1 MKNILKVMALCA
13 LPLAAYGQSD
23 SKNANDFR
31 TYNFFQVQGGLH
43 LPFTPGERADLM
55 KPNFGINVG
64 RWFAPELG
72 ARIGVEGLNST
83 VFNGT
88 EYKDLDYFTTNLDVL
103 FNLTDLFKKGNNH
116 KMNIHFL
123 AGMGLAYCDNSE
135 AQTNLRSNH
144 SELFHNFRVGLAG
157 EWKIAKPLSLS
168 LEYRLNNTDDD
179 FNARINGED
188 DWYSSLLVGLTCNF
202 GYNKKLYSD
211 KYVVVPEKEL
221 TMYDKMQMSVNDRMN
236 TWMKRLK
243 GESKD
248 DYLLRTSEDKIE
260 AMRLS
265 LTNEVTTEMAGDK
278 IANSNVSLGKYN
290 KNAELLGVNFSDMP
304 SITLSVPKNE
314 ITAFKKAEDLNFNK
328 TVYGLNANDQF
339 EVLYTEV
346 LNANNSKT
354 YVYNNLN
361 RQEAKKADTE
371 GFVPLEVVQQ
381 EIANSL
387 RLEQVKTNAVQQ
399 AKNEKLLTDN
409 TTIEVA
415 AEVVPNGDQLNYKVT
430 YKYAVKDGF
439 SVTDDFAP
447 GKYVAEK
454 SPASTAMLNIIKE
467 SFAKDFA
474 PYVKAGKSV
483 KIIYTGS
490 ADATPINGKL
500 TYKGEYGDINNQAV
514 VINGKPSKLT
524 VTKADGITSNEQLS
538 LVRAI
543 SVKDFTY
550 KNIPALKN
558 MKTTDNYVIEVSP
571 NKGSEYRRVTVEF
584 LFENA
589 F

>member
-1 MKNILKVMALCA
+1 MKKILKVMALCA
-13 LPLAAYGQSD
+13 LPLVAFGQDD

-31 TYNFFQVQGGLH
+31 TYNFLQLQGGLH
-43 LPFTPGERADLM
+43 LPHSSGDFGELM
-55 KPNFGINVG
+55 KPNFGVNVG
-64 RWFAPELG
+64 RWFAPEIG
-72 ARIGVEGLNST
+72 ARIGVEG
-83 VFNGT
+83 FNTTAHVDGV
-88 EYKDLDYFTTNLDVL
+88 YSDLDYFTTSLDVL
-103 FNLTDLFKKGNNH
+103 FNLTDIFKKGNNH
-116 KMNIHFL
+116 KLNLHLL
-123 AGMGLAYCDNSE
+123 AGMGLAYCDNSS
-135 AQTNLRSNH
+135 AVTGLSKST

-168 LEYRLNNTDDD
+168 LEYRLNNTDDE
-179 FNARINGED
+179 FNAQTTGTD
-188 DWYSSLLVGLTCNF
+188 HWYSSLLVSLAYNF
-202 GYNKKLYSD
+202 GHSKKLYSD

-221 TMYDKMQMSVNDRMN
+221 TLYDKMQMSVNDRMN

-248 DYLLRTSEDKIE
+248 DYLLRTSDDKIE

-265 LTNEVTTEMAGDK
+265 FANEVSTEMAGDK

-304 SITLSVPKNE
+304 SITLSVPKDE
-314 ITAFKKAEDLNFNK
+314 ITAFKSADDLDFNK
-328 TVYGLNANDQF
+328 TVYGLNSEDQF

-361 RQEAKKADTE
+361 RQDAKSADTE

-381 EIANSL
+381 EIENNL
-387 RLEQVKTNAVQQ
+387 RLQQVKTNAVQQ
-399 AKNEKLLTDN
+399 AKNQNVLTDN
-409 TTIEVA
+409 TSIEVS
-415 AEVVPNGDQLNYKVT
+415 AEVVPDGDELDYKVT
-430 YKYAVKDGF
+430 YKYTVKDGF
-439 SVTDDFAP
+439 SVSDDFAP

-454 SPASTAMLNIIKE
+454 SPASLAMLNIIKE

-483 KIIYTGS
+483 KIVYTGS

-500 TYKGEYGDINNQAV
+500 AYNGEYGDIKDQAV
-514 VINGKPSKLT
+514 VVNGKPSKLT
-524 VTKADGITSNEQLS
+524 VTKASGITSNEQLS

-558 MKTTDNYVIEVSP
+558 MKTTDNFVIEVSP

>member
-1 MKNILKVMALCA
+1 MKKILKVMALCA
-13 LPLAAYGQSD
+13 LPLVAFGQDD

-31 TYNFFQVQGGLH
+31 TYNFLQLQGGLH
-43 LPFTPGERADLM
+43 LHHSSGDFGELM
-55 KPNFGINVG
+55 KPNFGVNVG
-64 RWFAPELG
+64 RWFAPEIG
-72 ARIGVEGLNST
+72 ARIGVEG
-83 VFNGT
+83 FNTTAHVDGV
-88 EYKDLDYFTTNLDVL
+88 YSDLDYFTTSLDVL
-103 FNLTDLFKKGNNH
+103 FNLTDIFKKGNNH
-116 KMNIHFL
+116 KLNLHLL
-123 AGMGLAYCDNSE
+123 AGMGLAYCDNSS
-135 AQTNLRSNH
+135 AVTGLSKST

-168 LEYRLNNTDDD
+168 LEYRLNNTDDE
-179 FNARINGED
+179 FNAQTTGTD
-188 DWYSSLLVGLTCNF
+188 HWYSSLLVGLAYNF
-202 GYNKKLYSD
+202 GHSKKLYSD

-221 TMYDKMQMSVNDRMN
+221 TLYDKMQMSVNDRMN

-248 DYLLRTSEDKIE
+248 DYLLRTSDDKIE

-265 LTNEVTTEMAGDK
+265 FANEVSTDMAGDK

-304 SITLSVPKNE
+304 SITLSVPKDE
-314 ITAFKKAEDLNFNK
+314 ITAFKSADDLDFNK
-328 TVYGLNANDQF
+328 TVYGLNSDDQF

-361 RQEAKKADTE
+361 RQDAKSADTE

-381 EIANSL
+381 EIENNL
-387 RLEQVKTNAVQQ
+387 RLQQVKTNAVQQ
-399 AKNEKLLTDN
+399 AKNQNVLTDN
-409 TTIEVA
+409 TSIEVS
-415 AEVVPNGDQLNYKVT
+415 AEVVPDGDELDYKVT
-430 YKYAVKDGF
+430 YKYTVKDGF
-439 SVTDDFAP
+439 SVSDDFAP

-454 SPASTAMLNIIKE
+454 SPASLAMLNIIKE

-483 KIIYTGS
+483 KIVYTGS

-500 TYKGEYGDINNQAV
+500 AYNGEYGDIKDQAV
-514 VINGKPSKLT
+514 VVNGKPSKLT
-524 VTKADGITSNEQLS
+524 VTKASGITSNEQLS

-558 MKTTDNYVIEVSP
+558 MKTTDNFVIEVSP

>member
-1 MKNILKVMALCA
+1 M
-13 LPLAAYGQSD
+13 
-23 SKNANDFR
+23 
-31 TYNFFQVQGGLH
+31 
-43 LPFTPGERADLM
+43 
-55 KPNFGINVG
+55 
-64 RWFAPELG
+64 
-72 ARIGVEGLNST
+72 
-83 VFNGT
+83 
-88 EYKDLDYFTTNLDVL
+88 
-103 FNLTDLFKKGNNH
+103 
-116 KMNIHFL
+116 
-123 AGMGLAYCDNSE
+123 
-135 AQTNLRSNH
+135 
-144 SELFHNFRVGLAG
+144 
-157 EWKIAKPLSLS
+157 
-168 LEYRLNNTDDD
+168 NNTDDE
-179 FNARINGED
+179 FNAQTTGTD
-188 DWYSSLLVGLTCNF
+188 HWYSSLLVGLALNF
-202 GYNKKLYSD
+202 GHSKKLYSD

-221 TMYDKMQMSVNDRMN
+221 TLYDKMQMSVNDRMN

-248 DYLLRTSEDKIE
+248 DYLLRTSDDKIE

-265 LTNEVTTEMAGDK
+265 FANEVSTEMAGDK

-304 SITLSVPKNE
+304 SITLSVPKDE
-314 ITAFKKAEDLNFNK
+314 ITAFKSADDLDFNK
-328 TVYGLNANDQF
+328 TVYGLNSDDQF

-361 RQEAKKADTE
+361 RQDAKSADTE

-381 EIANSL
+381 EIENNL
-387 RLEQVKTNAVQQ
+387 RLQQVKTNAVQQ
-399 AKNEKLLTDN
+399 AKNQNVLTDN
-409 TTIEVA
+409 TSIEVS
-415 AEVVPNGDQLNYKVT
+415 AEVVPDGDELDYKVT
-430 YKYAVKDGF
+430 YKYTVKDGF
-439 SVTDDFAP
+439 SVSDDFAP

-454 SPASTAMLNIIKE
+454 SPASLAMLNIIKE

-483 KIIYTGS
+483 KIVYTGS

-500 TYKGEYGDINNQAV
+500 AYNGEYGDIKEQEV
-514 VINGKPSKLT
+514 VVNGKPSKLT
-524 VTKADGITSNEQLS
+524 VTKASGITSNEQLS

-558 MKTTDNYVIEVSP
+558 MKTTDNFVIEVSP

>member
-1 MKNILKVMALCA
+1 MKKILKVMALCA
-13 LPLAAYGQSD
+13 LPLVAFGQDD

-31 TYNFFQVQGGLH
+31 TYNFLQLQGGLH
-43 LPFTPGERADLM
+43 LPHSSGDFGELM
-55 KPNFGINVG
+55 KPNFGVNVG
-64 RWFAPELG
+64 RWFAPEIG
-72 ARIGVEGLNST
+72 ARIGVEG
-83 VFNGT
+83 FNTTAHVDGV
-88 EYKDLDYFTTNLDVL
+88 YSDLDYFTTSLDVL
-103 FNLTDLFKKGNNH
+103 FNLTDIFKKGNNH
-116 KMNIHFL
+116 KLNLHLL
-123 AGMGLAYCDNSE
+123 AGMGLAYCDNSS
-135 AQTNLRSNH
+135 AVTGLSKST

-168 LEYRLNNTDDD
+168 LEYRLNNTDDE
-179 FNARINGED
+179 FNAQTTGTD
-188 DWYSSLLVGLTCNF
+188 HWYSSLLVGLAYNF
-202 GYNKKLYSD
+202 GHSKKLYSD

-221 TMYDKMQMSVNDRMN
+221 TLYDKMQMSVNDRMN

-248 DYLLRTSEDKIE
+248 DYLLRTSDDKIE

-265 LTNEVTTEMAGDK
+265 FANEVSTEMAGDK

-304 SITLSVPKNE
+304 SITLSVPKDE
-314 ITAFKKAEDLNFNK
+314 ITAFKSADDLDFNK
-328 TVYGLNANDQF
+328 TVYGLNSDDQF

-361 RQEAKKADTE
+361 RQDAKSADTE

-381 EIANSL
+381 EIENNL
-387 RLEQVKTNAVQQ
+387 RLQQVKTNAVQQ
-399 AKNEKLLTDN
+399 AKNQNVLTDN
-409 TTIEVA
+409 TSIEVS
-415 AEVVPNGDQLNYKVT
+415 AEVVPDGDELDYKVT
-430 YKYAVKDGF
+430 YKYTVKDGF
-439 SVTDDFAP
+439 SVSDDFAP

-454 SPASTAMLNIIKE
+454 SPASLAMLNIIKE

-483 KIIYTGS
+483 KIVYTGS

-500 TYKGEYGDINNQAV
+500 AYNGEYGDIKDQAV
-514 VINGKPSKLT
+514 VVNGKPSKLT
-524 VTKADGITSNEQLS
+524 VTKASGITSNEQLS

-558 MKTTDNYVIEVSP
+558 MKTTDNFVI
-571 NKGSEYRRVTVEF
+571 KGSEYRRVTVEF

>member
-1 MKNILKVMALCA
+1 MKNFLKVVALCA
-13 LPLAAYGQSD
+13 LPLVAYGQDD

-31 TYNFFQVQGGLH
+31 TYNFLQVQGGLH

-55 KPNFGINVG
+55 KPNFGVNVG
-64 RWFAPELG
+64 RWFAPEIG
-72 ARIGVEGLNST
+72 ARIGVEGMSST
-83 VFNGT
+83 VFNG
-88 EYKDLDYFTTNLDVL
+88 EYTDLDYFTTNVDVL
-103 FNLTDLFKKGNNH
+103 FNLTDIFKKGNNH
-116 KMNIHFL
+116 KMNFYFL

-135 AQTNLRSNH
+135 VLSSLGNRSD
-144 SELFHNFRVGLAG
+144 LFHNFRLGLAA
-157 EWKIAKPLSLS
+157 EYKIAKPISLS
-168 LEYRLNNTDDD
+168 LECRLNNTDDD
-179 FNARINGED
+179 FNALTNGKD
-188 DWYSSLLVGLTCNF
+188 DWYSSLLVGLSYNF
-202 GYNKKLYSD
+202 GYSKNLYSS
-211 KYVVVPEKEL
+211 KYVVIPEKEL
-221 TMYDKMQMSVNDRMN
+221 SLYDKMQMDVNDRMN

-248 DYLLRTSEDKIE
+248 DYLLRTSDDKIE

-265 LTNEVTTEMAGDK
+265 FANEVSTEMAGDK

-304 SITLSVPKNE
+304 SITLSVPKDE
-314 ITAFKKAEDLNFNK
+314 ITAFKTADDLDFNK
-328 TVYGLNANDQF
+328 TVYGLNSDDQF

-361 RQEAKKADTE
+361 RQDAKVAETE

-381 EIANSL
+381 EIENNL
-387 RLEQVKTNAVQQ
+387 RLQQVKTDAVQQ
-399 AKNEKLLTDN
+399 AKNQNVLTDN
-409 TTIEVA
+409 TSIEVA
-415 AEVVPNGDQLNYKVT
+415 AEVVPDGDELDYKIT
-430 YKYAVKDGF
+430 YKYTVKDGF
-439 SVTDDFAP
+439 SVSDDFAP
-447 GKYVAEK
+447 GKYVADK
-454 SPASTAMLNIIKE
+454 SPASLAMLNIIKE

-500 TYKGEYGDINNQAV
+500 VYNGEYGDIKDQAV
-514 VINGKPSKLT
+514 LVNGKPSKLT
-524 VTKADGITSNEQLS
+524 VTKASGITSNEQLS

-558 MKTTDNYVIEVSP
+558 MNATDNFVIEVSP

>member
-1 MKNILKVMALCA
+1 MKKILKVMALCA
-13 LPLAAYGQSD
+13 LPLVAYGQDD

-31 TYNFFQVQGGLH
+31 TYNFIQVQGGLH
-43 LPFTPGERADLM
+43 LPHSSGDMGELM
-55 KPNFGINVG
+55 KPNFGVNVG
-64 RWFAPELG
+64 RWFAPEIG

-83 VFNGT
+83 VQLGDL
-88 EYKDLDYFTTNLDVL
+88 YQDLDYFTTSLDVL
-103 FNLTDLFKKGNNH
+103 FNLTDIFKKGNNH
-116 KMNIHFL
+116 KLNLHFL
-123 AGMGLAYCDNSE
+123 AGMGLAYCDNSV
-135 AQTNLRSNH
+135 AVTGLSKST
-144 SELFHNFRVGLAG
+144 SELFHNFRLGLAG
-157 EWKIAKPLSLS
+157 EWKIAKPVSLS
-168 LEYRLNNTDDD
+168 LEYRLNNTDDE
-179 FNARINGED
+179 FNGLTSGTD
-188 DWYSSLLVGLTCNF
+188 HWYSSLLVGLAYNF
-202 GYNKKLYSD
+202 GYSKKLYSD
-211 KYVVVPEKEL
+211 KYVVIPEKEL
-221 TMYDKMQMSVNDRMN
+221 TMYEKMQMGVNDRMN

-248 DYLLRTSEDKIE
+248 DYLLRTSDEKIE
-260 AMRLS
+260 AMRLNFA
-265 LTNEVTTEMAGDK
+265 NELSTEMAGDK

-304 SITLSVPKNE
+304 SITLSVPKDE
-314 ITAFKKAEDLNFNK
+314 ITAFKSADDLDFNK
-328 TVYGLNANDQF
+328 TVYGLNSDDQF

-361 RQEAKKADTE
+361 RQDAKSADTE

-381 EIANSL
+381 EIENNL
-387 RLEQVKTNAVQQ
+387 RLQQVKTNAVQQ
-399 AKNEKLLTDN
+399 AKNQNVLTDN
-409 TTIEVA
+409 TSIEVS
-415 AEVVPNGDQLNYKVT
+415 AEVVPDGDELDYKVT
-430 YKYAVKDGF
+430 YKYTVKDGF
-439 SVTDDFAP
+439 SVSDDFAP

-454 SPASTAMLNIIKE
+454 SPASKAMLNIIKE

-500 TYKGEYGDINNQAV
+500 AYNGEYGDIKDQAV
-514 VINGKPSKLT
+514 VVNGKPSKLT
-524 VTKADGITSNEQLS
+524 VTKASGITSNEQLS

-558 MKTTDNYVIEVSP
+558 MKTTDNFVIEVSP

>member
-1 MKNILKVMALCA
+1 MKKILKVMALCA
-13 LPLAAYGQSD
+13 LPLVAFGQDD

-31 TYNFFQVQGGLH
+31 TYNFLQLQGGLH
-43 LPFTPGERADLM
+43 LPHSSGDFGELM
-55 KPNFGINVG
+55 KPNFGVNVG
-64 RWFAPELG
+64 RWFAPEIG
-72 ARIGVEGLNST
+72 ARIGVEG
-83 VFNGT
+83 FNTTAHVDGV
-88 EYKDLDYFTTNLDVL
+88 YSDLDYFTTSLDVL
-103 FNLTDLFKKGNNH
+103 FNLTDIFKKGNNH
-116 KMNIHFL
+116 KLNLHLL
-123 AGMGLAYCDNSE
+123 AGMGLAYCDNSS
-135 AQTNLRSNH
+135 AVTGLSKST

-168 LEYRLNNTDDD
+168 LEYRLNNTDDE
-179 FNARINGED
+179 FNAQTTGTD
-188 DWYSSLLVGLTCNF
+188 HWYSSLLVGLAYNF
-202 GYNKKLYSD
+202 GHSKKLYSD

-221 TMYDKMQMSVNDRMN
+221 TLYDKMQMSVNDRMN

-248 DYLLRTSEDKIE
+248 DYLLRTSDDKIE

-265 LTNEVTTEMAGDK
+265 FANEVSTEMAGDK

-290 KNAELLGVNFSDMP
+290 KNAELLGVNFSAMP
-304 SITLSVPKNE
+304 AITLSVPKDE
-314 ITAFKKAEDLNFNK
+314 ITSFKSADDLDFNK
-328 TVYGLNANDQF
+328 TVYGLNSDDQF

-361 RQEAKKADTE
+361 RQDAKSADTE

-381 EIANSL
+381 EIENNL
-387 RLEQVKTNAVQQ
+387 RLQQVKTNAVQQ
-399 AKNEKLLTDN
+399 AKNQNVLTDN
-409 TTIEVA
+409 TSIEVS
-415 AEVVPNGDQLNYKVT
+415 AEVVPDGDELDYKVT
-430 YKYAVKDGF
+430 YKYTVKDGF
-439 SVTDDFAP
+439 SVSDDFAP

-454 SPASTAMLNIIKE
+454 SPASLAMLNIIKE

-483 KIIYTGS
+483 KIVYTGS

-500 TYKGEYGDINNQAV
+500 AYNGEYGDIKDQAV
-514 VINGKPSKLT
+514 VVNGKPSKLT
-524 VTKADGITSNEQLS
+524 VTKASGITSNEQLS

-558 MKTTDNYVIEVSP
+558 MKTTDNFVIEVSP

>member
-1 MKNILKVMALCA
+1 MKKILKVMALCA
-13 LPLAAYGQSD
+13 LPLVAFGQDD

-31 TYNFFQVQGGLH
+31 TYNFLQLQGGLH
-43 LPFTPGERADLM
+43 LPHSSGDFGELM
-55 KPNFGINVG
+55 KPNFGVNVG
-64 RWFAPELG
+64 RWFAPEIG
-72 ARIGVEGLNST
+72 ARIGVEG
-83 VFNGT
+83 FNTTAHVDGV
-88 EYKDLDYFTTNLDVL
+88 YSDLDYFTTSLDVL
-103 FNLTDLFKKGNNH
+103 FNLTDIFKKGNNH
-116 KMNIHFL
+116 KLNLHLL
-123 AGMGLAYCDNSE
+123 AGMGLAYCDNSS
-135 AQTNLRSNH
+135 AVTGLSKST
-144 SELFHNFRVGLAG
+144 SELFHNFRAGLAG

-168 LEYRLNNTDDD
+168 LEYRLNNTDDE
-179 FNARINGED
+179 FNAQTTGTD
-188 DWYSSLLVGLTCNF
+188 HWYSSLLVGLAYNF
-202 GYNKKLYSD
+202 GHSKKLYSD

-221 TMYDKMQMSVNDRMN
+221 TLYDKMQMSVNDRMN

-248 DYLLRTSEDKIE
+248 DYLLRTSDDKIE

-265 LTNEVTTEMAGDK
+265 FANEVSTEMAGDK

-304 SITLSVPKNE
+304 SITLSVPKDE
-314 ITAFKKAEDLNFNK
+314 ITAFKSADDLDFNK
-328 TVYGLNANDQF
+328 TVYGLNSDDQF

-361 RQEAKKADTE
+361 RQDAKSADTE

-381 EIANSL
+381 EIENNL
-387 RLEQVKTNAVQQ
+387 RLQQVKTNAVQQ
-399 AKNEKLLTDN
+399 AKNQNVLTDN
-409 TTIEVA
+409 TSIEVS
-415 AEVVPNGDQLNYKVT
+415 AEVVPDGDELDYKVT
-430 YKYAVKDGF
+430 YKYTVKDGF
-439 SVTDDFAP
+439 SVSDDFAP

-454 SPASTAMLNIIKE
+454 SPASLAMLNIIKE

-483 KIIYTGS
+483 KIVYTGS

-500 TYKGEYGDINNQAV
+500 AYNGEYGDIKDQAV
-514 VINGKPSKLT
+514 VVNGKPSKLT
-524 VTKADGITSNEQLS
+524 VTKASGITSNEQLS

-558 MKTTDNYVIEVSP
+558 MKTTDNFVIEVSP

-584 LFENA
+584 LFDNA

>member
-1 MKNILKVMALCA
+1 MKKILKVMALCA
-13 LPLAAYGQSD
+13 LPLVAFGQD
-23 SKNANDFR
+23 DLKNANDFR
-31 TYNFFQVQGGLH
+31 TYNFLQLQGGLH
-43 LPFTPGERADLM
+43 LPHSSGDFGELM
-55 KPNFGINVG
+55 KPNFGVNVG
-64 RWFAPELG
+64 RWFAPEIG
-72 ARIGVEGLNST
+72 ARIGVEG
-83 VFNGT
+83 FNTTAHVDGV
-88 EYKDLDYFTTNLDVL
+88 YSDLDYFTTSLDVL
-103 FNLTDLFKKGNNH
+103 FNLTDIFKKGNNH
-116 KMNIHFL
+116 KLNLHLL
-123 AGMGLAYCDNSE
+123 AGMGLAYCDNSS
-135 AQTNLRSNH
+135 AVTGLSKST

-168 LEYRLNNTDDD
+168 LEYRLNNTDDE
-179 FNARINGED
+179 FNAQTTGTD
-188 DWYSSLLVGLTCNF
+188 HWYSSLLVGLAYNF
-202 GYNKKLYSD
+202 GHSKKLYSD

-221 TMYDKMQMSVNDRMN
+221 TLYDKMQMSVNDRMN

-248 DYLLRTSEDKIE
+248 DYLLRTSDDKIE

-265 LTNEVTTEMAGDK
+265 FANEVSTEMAGDK

-304 SITLSVPKNE
+304 SITLSVPKDE
-314 ITAFKKAEDLNFNK
+314 ITAFKSADDLDFNK
-328 TVYGLNANDQF
+328 TVYGLNSDDQF

-361 RQEAKKADTE
+361 RQDAKSADTE

-381 EIANSL
+381 EIENNL
-387 RLEQVKTNAVQQ
+387 RLQQVKTNAVQQ
-399 AKNEKLLTDN
+399 AKNQNVLTDN
-409 TTIEVA
+409 TSIEVS
-415 AEVVPNGDQLNYKVT
+415 AEVVPDGDELDYKVT
-430 YKYAVKDGF
+430 YKYTVKDGF
-439 SVTDDFAP
+439 SVSDDFAP

-454 SPASTAMLNIIKE
+454 SPASLAMLNIIKE

-483 KIIYTGS
+483 KIVYTGS

-500 TYKGEYGDINNQAV
+500 AYNGEYGDIKDQAV
-514 VINGKPSKLT
+514 VVNGKPSKLT
-524 VTKADGITSNEQLS
+524 VTKASGITSNEQLS

-558 MKTTDNYVIEVSP
+558 MKTTDNFVIEVSP

>member
-1 MKNILKVMALCA
+1 MKKILKVMALCA
-13 LPLAAYGQSD
+13 LPLVAFGQDD

-31 TYNFFQVQGGLH
+31 TYNFLQLQGGLH
-43 LPFTPGERADLM
+43 LPHSSGDFGELM
-55 KPNFGINVG
+55 KPNFGVNVG
-64 RWFAPELG
+64 RWFAPEIG
-72 ARIGVEGLNST
+72 ARIGVEG
-83 VFNGT
+83 FNTTAHVDGV
-88 EYKDLDYFTTNLDVL
+88 YSDLDYFTTSLDVL
-103 FNLTDLFKKGNNH
+103 FNLTGIFKKGNNH
-116 KMNIHFL
+116 KLNLHLL
-123 AGMGLAYCDNSE
+123 AGMGLAYCDNSS
-135 AQTNLRSNH
+135 AVTGLSKST

-168 LEYRLNNTDDD
+168 LEYRLNNTDDE
-179 FNARINGED
+179 FNAQTTGTD
-188 DWYSSLLVGLTCNF
+188 HWYSSLLVGLAYNF
-202 GYNKKLYSD
+202 GHSKKLYSD

-221 TMYDKMQMSVNDRMN
+221 TLYDKMQMSVNDRMN

-248 DYLLRTSEDKIE
+248 DYLLRTSDDKIE

-265 LTNEVTTEMAGDK
+265 FANEVSTEMAGDK

-304 SITLSVPKNE
+304 SITLSVPKDE
-314 ITAFKKAEDLNFNK
+314 ITAFKSADDLDFNK
-328 TVYGLNANDQF
+328 TVYGLNSDDQF

-361 RQEAKKADTE
+361 RQDAKSADTE

-381 EIANSL
+381 EIENNL
-387 RLEQVKTNAVQQ
+387 RLQQVKTNAVQQ
-399 AKNEKLLTDN
+399 AKNQNVLTDN
-409 TTIEVA
+409 TSIEVS
-415 AEVVPNGDQLNYKVT
+415 AEVVPDGDELDYKVT
-430 YKYAVKDGF
+430 YKYTVKDGF
-439 SVTDDFAP
+439 SVSDDFAP

-454 SPASTAMLNIIKE
+454 SPASLAMLNIIKE

-483 KIIYTGS
+483 KIVYTGS

-500 TYKGEYGDINNQAV
+500 AYNGEYGDIKDQAV
-514 VINGKPSKLT
+514 VVNGKPSKLT
-524 VTKADGITSNEQLS
+524 VTKASGITSNEQLS

-558 MKTTDNYVIEVSP
+558 MKTTDNFVIEVSP

-584 LFENA
+584 LFDNA